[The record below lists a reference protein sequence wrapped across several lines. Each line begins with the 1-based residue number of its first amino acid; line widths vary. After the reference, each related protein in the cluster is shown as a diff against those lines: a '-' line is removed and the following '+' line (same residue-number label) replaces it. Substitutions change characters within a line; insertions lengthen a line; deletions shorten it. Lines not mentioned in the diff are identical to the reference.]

1 MKILI
6 VDDSA
11 VSRRQIE
18 RMLSSLEIE
27 VKTASNGVE
36 AMVIFKQF
44 KPDFVTMDLTMPD
57 MGGLEC
63 VQKMIGLN
71 PQSKILVISALGDKE
86 SAVDAVDFGARGFL
100 LKPVTAERLEIE
112 IREILAEELLEV

>member
-1 MKILI
+1 
-6 VDDSA
+6 
-11 VSRRQIE
+11 
-18 RMLSSLEIE
+18 MLSSLEIE